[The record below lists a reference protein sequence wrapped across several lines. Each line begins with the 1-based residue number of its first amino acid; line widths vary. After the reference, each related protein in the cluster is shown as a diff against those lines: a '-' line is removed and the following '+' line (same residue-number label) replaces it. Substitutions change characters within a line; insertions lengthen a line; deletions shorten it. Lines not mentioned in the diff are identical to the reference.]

1 MTEGTL
7 FNSGFLGASFNWWIG
22 QIADDSYW
30 RDNIVS
36 GKFDDKNN
44 VPGWGR
50 RYKVRIIG
58 LHDQE
63 EESIDSDQLPWAQVM
78 YPITAGGGQANAGAT
93 SALRQ
98 GNFVFGFFLDGADQQ
113 VPVIMGV
120 LGNNAQTALNTKPD
134 NYKPFS
140 GYSKGKD
147 PDPNIKVPAD
157 GLTTKKP
164 GSKPANPK
172 SGVTLDKFGR
182 DPSRPPTSRELAAAQ
197 SARAEAAARG
207 LSPAATEALVGER
220 TVAATKAEAAESQS
234 PTSPTQ
240 PGATIEQPDNPHL
253 MSVADIQ
260 RNELYLNK
268 IVILNPCDLVGSS
281 MKAIQTEIEN
291 LTRQIDKI
299 LQTAQSYVD
308 AASNILGEIKKLIAD
323 FACIIAKYMK
333 MIFDKILEYI
343 LKKINSALTAATDA
357 IPPNLRF
364 KFFDVR
370 EKITELINCLFSK
383 ITNGLC
389 GQIQGFLDGSGDSG
403 TGTGETATA
412 GTGETAKK
420 SLLDINTIIENGF
433 VPAPPM
439 CSVEILTGHL
449 IASNLPDIAAGM
461 ENSLSVVDNFL
472 EDTRSF
478 LLGMDGIVSD
488 DSNIS
493 SSFSGFDV
501 FDGVADSIFSASN
514 VLDGISETISG
525 ISNTIGGISGSLSS
539 AMSFANLS
547 VNIFGCDLSFN
558 CPAGDYYTLQE
569 GSGDSEESQ
578 QPRTS
583 VASSAA
589 QDSVPPPS
597 TTELPYVSPTPGT
610 PDVDSRIGTSTPQTR
625 EVAAQE
631 RQLLRDQARGTLQ
644 F

>member
-36 GKFDDKNN
+36 GKFDDKNS

-78 YPITAGGGQANAGAT
+78 YPITAGGGQAKSGAT

-120 LGNNAQTALNTKPD
+120 LGNNTQTALNTKPE

-140 GYSKGKD
+140 GYAKGKD

-164 GSKPANPK
+164 GSKPASPK
-172 SGVTLDKFGR
+172 SGVILDKFGR
-182 DPSRPPTSRELAAAQ
+182 DPSRTPTSRELAAAQ

-260 RNELYLNK
+260 RNTMYLEK
-268 IVILNPCDLVGSS
+268 IVILNPCDLVGSAL
-281 MKAIQTEIEN
+281 KAIQTEIDN
-291 LTRQIDKI
+291 LTKKIDSV
-299 LQTAQSYVD
+299 LQAAQSYVD
-308 AASNILGEIKKLIAD
+308 AASTLISDIQKLIAD
-323 FACIIAKYMK
+323 VACIIAKYLK

-343 LKKINSALTAATDA
+343 LKKINCALASATDA

-364 KFFDVR
+364 KFFDIR

-389 GQIQGFLDGSGDSG
+389 GQVQGFLNDQ
-403 TGTGETATA
+403 TGTGSNST
-412 GTGETAKK
+412 
-420 SLLDINTIIENGF
+420 LDTKTIIQNGF
-433 VPAPPM
+433 TTTTPI
-439 CSVEILTGHL
+439 CSVEILTGQM
-449 IASNLPDIAAGM
+449 IALNLPQIVEGIDTSL
-461 ENSLSVVDNFL
+461 NSVSNFL
-472 EDTRSF
+472 EDIQS
-478 LLGMDGIVSD
+478 LLSDVSGT
-488 DSNIS
+488 IS
-493 SSFSGFDV
+493 D
-501 FDGVADSIFSASN
+501 
-514 VLDGISETISG
+514 ISG
-525 ISNTIGGISGSLSS
+525 IVNGISGSLSA
-539 AMSFANLS
+539 AMNFTNLS
-547 VNIFGCDLSFN
+547 VNIFGCDLGLS
-558 CPAGDYYTLQE
+558 CPASDYYTLQE
-569 GSGDSEESQ
+569 GSGGSEEVQ
-578 QPRTS
+578 LPRIPAVAASAQNPVS
-583 VASSAA
+583 VTIPEE
-589 QDSVPPPS
+589 VP
-597 TTELPYVSPTPGT
+597 YASPTSET
-610 PDVDSRIGTSTPQTR
+610 KDVDY
-625 EVAAQE
+625 
-631 RQLLRDQARGTLQ
+631 RDYG
-644 F
+644 

>member
-78 YPITAGGGQANAGAT
+78 YPITAGGGQAKSGAT

-120 LGNNAQTALNTKPD
+120 LGNNAQTALNTKPE

-164 GSKPANPK
+164 GSKPASPK

-260 RNELYLNK
+260 RNTMYLEK
-268 IVILNPCDLVGSS
+268 IVILNPCDLVGSAL
-281 MKAIQTEIEN
+281 KAIQTEIDN
-291 LTRQIDKI
+291 LTKKIDSV

-308 AASNILGEIKKLIAD
+308 AASTLIGDIQKLIAD
-323 FACIIAKYMK
+323 VACIIAKYLK

-343 LKKINSALTAATDA
+343 LKKINCALASATDA

-364 KFFDVR
+364 KFFDIR

-389 GQIQGFLDGSGDSG
+389 GQVQGFLNDQ
-403 TGTGETATA
+403 TGTGSNST
-412 GTGETAKK
+412 
-420 SLLDINTIIENGF
+420 LDTKTIIQNGYTTTT
-433 VPAPPM
+433 PI
-439 CSVEILTGHL
+439 CSVEILTGQM
-449 IASNLPDIAAGM
+449 IALNLPQIVEGIDTSL
-461 ENSLSVVDNFL
+461 NSVSNFL
-472 EDTRSF
+472 EDIQS
-478 LLGMDGIVSD
+478 LLSDVSGT
-488 DSNIS
+488 IS
-493 SSFSGFDV
+493 D
-501 FDGVADSIFSASN
+501 
-514 VLDGISETISG
+514 ISG
-525 ISNTIGGISGSLSS
+525 IVNGISGSLSG
-539 AMSFANLS
+539 AMNFTNLS
-547 VNIFGCDLSFN
+547 VNIFGCDLGLS
-558 CPAGDYYTLQE
+558 CPASDYYTLQE
-569 GSGDSEESQ
+569 GSGGSEEVQ
-578 QPRTS
+578 LPRIPA
-583 VASSAA
+583 VAAAA
-589 QDSVPPPS
+589 QNPASV
-597 TTELPYVSPTPGT
+597 TTPEEVPYASPTSET
-610 PDVDSRIGTSTPQTR
+610 KDVDY
-625 EVAAQE
+625 
-631 RQLLRDQARGTLQ
+631 RDYG
-644 F
+644 

>member
-78 YPITAGGGQANAGAT
+78 YPITAGGGQAKSGAT

-164 GSKPANPK
+164 GSTSTTPKPGSPQ
-172 SGVTLDKFGR
+172 SPRV
-182 DPSRPPTSRELAAAQ
+182 LAAIQ
-197 SARAEAAARG
+197 SANAEADKIG
-207 LSPAATEALVGER
+207 ATGR
-220 TVAATKAEAAESQS
+220 TRKAIIENATILATRQEAAESQS
-234 PTSPTQ
+234 ADTIAQ

-260 RNELYLNK
+260 RNTMYLEK
-268 IVILNPCDLVGSS
+268 IVILNPCDLVGSA
-281 MKAIQTEIEN
+281 MKAIQTEIDN
-291 LTRQIDKI
+291 LTKKIDSV
-299 LQTAQSYVD
+299 LQAAQSYVD
-308 AASNILGEIKKLIAD
+308 AASTLISDIQKLIAD
-323 FACIIAKYMK
+323 VACIIAKYLK

-343 LKKINSALTAATDA
+343 LKKINCALAPATDA

-364 KFFDVR
+364 KFFDIR

-389 GQIQGFLDGSGDSG
+389 GQVQGFLNDQ
-403 TGTGETATA
+403 TGTGSNST
-412 GTGETAKK
+412 
-420 SLLDINTIIENGF
+420 LDTKTIIQNGYTTTT
-433 VPAPPM
+433 PI
-439 CSVEILTGHL
+439 CSVEILTGQM
-449 IASNLPDIAAGM
+449 IALNLPQIVEGIDTSL
-461 ENSLSVVDNFL
+461 NSVSNFL
-472 EDTRSF
+472 EDIQS
-478 LLGMDGIVSD
+478 LLSDVSGT
-488 DSNIS
+488 IS
-493 SSFSGFDV
+493 D
-501 FDGVADSIFSASN
+501 
-514 VLDGISETISG
+514 ISG
-525 ISNTIGGISGSLSS
+525 IVNGISGSLSG
-539 AMSFANLS
+539 AMNFTNLS
-547 VNIFGCDLSFN
+547 VNIFGCDLGLS
-558 CPAGDYYTLQE
+558 CPASDYYTLQE
-569 GSGDSEESQ
+569 GSGGSEEVQ
-578 QPRTS
+578 LPRIPA
-583 VASSAA
+583 VASAVSAA
-589 QDSVPPPS
+589 AQNPVSV
-597 TTELPYVSPTPGT
+597 TTPEDVPFATPTSEN
-610 PDVDSRIGTSTPQTR
+610 DVVDY
-625 EVAAQE
+625 
-631 RQLLRDQARGTLQ
+631 RDYG
-644 F
+644 

>member
-78 YPITAGGGQANAGAT
+78 YPITAGGGQAKSGAT

-120 LGNNAQTALNTKPD
+120 LGNNVQTTLSTKIGTSKT
-134 NYKPFS
+134 NFTATS
-140 GYSKGKD
+140 GYAKGKD
-147 PDPNIKVPAD
+147 PIEYKVPTE
-157 GLTTKKP
+157 GLVTKNP
-164 GSKPANPK
+164 GSKSASPK
-172 SGVTLDKFGR
+172 SGVTYDKFGR
-182 DPSRPPTSRELAAAQ
+182 DPSRPPTKREFAAAQ

-207 LSPAATEALVGER
+207 LSKEATEALVAER

-260 RNELYLNK
+260 RNTMYLEK
-268 IVILNPCDLVGSS
+268 IVILNPCDLVGSA
-281 MKAIQTEIEN
+281 MKAIQTEIDN
-291 LTRQIDKI
+291 LTKKIDSV
-299 LQTAQSYVD
+299 LQAAQSYVD
-308 AASNILGEIKKLIAD
+308 AASSLISDIQKLIAD
-323 FACIIAKYMK
+323 VACIIAKYLK

-343 LKKINSALTAATDA
+343 LKKINCALAPATDA

-364 KFFDVR
+364 KFFDIR

-389 GQIQGFLDGSGDSG
+389 GQVQGFLNDQ
-403 TGTGETATA
+403 TGTGSNST
-412 GTGETAKK
+412 
-420 SLLDINTIIENGF
+420 LDTKTIIQNGYTTTT
-433 VPAPPM
+433 PI
-439 CSVEILTGHL
+439 CSVEILTGQM
-449 IASNLPDIAAGM
+449 IALNLPQIVEGIDTSL
-461 ENSLSVVDNFL
+461 NSVSNFL
-472 EDTRSF
+472 EDIQS
-478 LLGMDGIVSD
+478 LLSDVSGT
-488 DSNIS
+488 IS
-493 SSFSGFDV
+493 D
-501 FDGVADSIFSASN
+501 
-514 VLDGISETISG
+514 ISG
-525 ISNTIGGISGSLSS
+525 IVNGISGSLSG
-539 AMSFANLS
+539 AMNFTNLS
-547 VNIFGCDLSFN
+547 VNIFGCDLGLS
-558 CPAGDYYTLQE
+558 CPASDYYTLQE
-569 GSGDSEESQ
+569 GSGGSEEVQ
-578 QPRTS
+578 LPRIPA
-583 VASSAA
+583 VAAAA
-589 QDSVPPPS
+589 QNPVSV
-597 TTELPYVSPTPGT
+597 TTPGEVQYAQPT
-610 PDVDSRIGTSTPQTR
+610 SENDPVDY
-625 EVAAQE
+625 
-631 RQLLRDQARGTLQ
+631 RDYG
-644 F
+644 

>member
-1 MTEGTL
+1 MNEGTL

-63 EESIDSDQLPWAQVM
+63 ETSIASDQLPWAQVM
-78 YPITAGGGQANAGAT
+78 YPITAGGGQAKSGTT

-120 LGNNAQTALNTKPD
+120 LGNNAQTALNTKPE

-140 GYSKGKD
+140 GYAKGSD

-164 GSKPANPK
+164 GAKPASPK

-260 RNELYLNK
+260 RNTMYLEK
-268 IVILNPCDLVGSS
+268 IVILNPCDLVESA
-281 MKAIQTEIEN
+281 MKAIQTEIDN
-291 LTRQIDKI
+291 LTKKIDSV

-308 AASNILGEIKKLIAD
+308 AASTLISDIQKLIAD
-323 FACIIAKYMK
+323 VACIIAKYLK
-333 MIFDKILEYI
+333 IIFDKILEYI
-343 LKKINSALTAATDA
+343 LKKINCALAPATDA

-364 KFFDVR
+364 KFFDIR
-370 EKITELINCLFSK
+370 EKITELCNCLFSK

-389 GQIQGFLDGSGDSG
+389 GQVQGFLNDQ
-403 TGTGETATA
+403 TGTGSNST
-412 GTGETAKK
+412 
-420 SLLDINTIIENGF
+420 LDTKTIIQNGYTTTT
-433 VPAPPM
+433 PI
-439 CSVEILTGHL
+439 CSVEILTGQM
-449 IASNLPDIAAGM
+449 IALNLPQIVEGIDTSL
-461 ENSLSVVDNFL
+461 NSVSNFL
-472 EDTRSF
+472 EDIQS
-478 LLGMDGIVSD
+478 LLSDVSGT
-488 DSNIS
+488 IS
-493 SSFSGFDV
+493 D
-501 FDGVADSIFSASN
+501 
-514 VLDGISETISG
+514 ISG
-525 ISNTIGGISGSLSS
+525 IVTGISGSLSA
-539 AMSFANLS
+539 AMNFTNLS
-547 VNIFGCDLSFN
+547 VNIFGCDLGLS
-558 CPAGDYYTLQE
+558 CPASDYYTLQE
-569 GSGDSEESQ
+569 GSGGSEEVQ
-578 QPRTS
+578 LPRIPA
-583 VASSAA
+583 VAAAA
-589 QDSVPPPS
+589 QNSVS
-597 TTELPYVSPTPGT
+597 VTTPEEVPYASPTSET
-610 PDVDSRIGTSTPQTR
+610 KNVDY
-625 EVAAQE
+625 
-631 RQLLRDQARGTLQ
+631 RDYG
-644 F
+644 

>member
-50 RYKVRIIG
+50 RYKVSIIG

-120 LGNNAQTALNTKPD
+120 LGNNVQTALNTKPQRF
-134 NYKPFS
+134 KPTS
-140 GYSKGKD
+140 GYAKGKD

-164 GSKPANPK
+164 GSKPASPK

-260 RNELYLNK
+260 RNTMYLEK
-268 IVILNPCDLVGSS
+268 IVILNPCDLVGSA
-281 MKAIQTEIEN
+281 MKAIQTEIDN
-291 LTRQIDKI
+291 LTKKIDSV
-299 LQTAQSYVD
+299 LQAAQSYVD
-308 AASNILGEIKKLIAD
+308 AASTLISDIQKLIAD
-323 FACIIAKYMK
+323 VACIIAKYLK

-343 LKKINSALTAATDA
+343 LKKINCALAPATDA

-364 KFFDVR
+364 KFFDIR

-389 GQIQGFLDGSGDSG
+389 GQVQGFLNDQ
-403 TGTGETATA
+403 TGTGSNPT
-412 GTGETAKK
+412 
-420 SLLDINTIIENGF
+420 LDTKTIIQNGYTTTT
-433 VPAPPM
+433 PI
-439 CSVEILTGHL
+439 CSVEILTGQM
-449 IASNLPDIAAGM
+449 IALNLPQIVEGIDTSL
-461 ENSLSVVDNFL
+461 NSVSNFL
-472 EDTRSF
+472 EDIQS
-478 LLGMDGIVSD
+478 LLSDVSGT
-488 DSNIS
+488 IS
-493 SSFSGFDV
+493 D
-501 FDGVADSIFSASN
+501 
-514 VLDGISETISG
+514 ISG
-525 ISNTIGGISGSLSS
+525 IVNGISGSLSG
-539 AMSFANLS
+539 AMNFTNLS
-547 VNIFGCDLSFN
+547 VNIFGCDLGLS
-558 CPAGDYYTLQE
+558 CPASDYYTLQE
-569 GSGDSEESQ
+569 GSGGSEEVQ
-578 QPRTS
+578 LPRIPA
-583 VASSAA
+583 VAAAA
-589 QDSVPPPS
+589 QNPASV
-597 TTELPYVSPTPGT
+597 TTPEEVPYASPTSET
-610 PDVDSRIGTSTPQTR
+610 KDVDY
-625 EVAAQE
+625 
-631 RQLLRDQARGTLQ
+631 RDYG
-644 F
+644 

>member
-63 EESIDSDQLPWAQVM
+63 ETSIASDQLPWAQVM
-78 YPITAGGGQANAGAT
+78 YPITAGGGQAKSGAT

-120 LGNNAQTALNTKPD
+120 LGNNTQTALSTKIGTSKT
-134 NYKPFS
+134 NFTATS

-164 GSKPANPK
+164 GSTPVSPK
-172 SGVTLDKFGR
+172 SGVTSGPDGR
-182 DPSRPPTSRELAAAQ
+182 DPSRPPTKREFAAAQ

-207 LSPAATEALVGER
+207 LSQAATEALVRER
-220 TVAATKAEAAESQS
+220 TIAATKAEAAESQS

-260 RNELYLNK
+260 RNTMYLEK
-268 IVILNPCDLVGSS
+268 IVILNPCDLVGSA
-281 MKAIQTEIEN
+281 MKAIQTEIDN
-291 LTRQIDKI
+291 LTKKIDSV
-299 LQTAQSYVD
+299 LQAAQSYVD
-308 AASNILGEIKKLIAD
+308 AASTLISDIQKLIAD
-323 FACIIAKYMK
+323 VACIIAKYLK

-343 LKKINSALTAATDA
+343 LKKINCALAPATDA

-364 KFFDVR
+364 KFFDIR

-389 GQIQGFLDGSGDSG
+389 GQVQGFLNDQ
-403 TGTGETATA
+403 TGTGSNST
-412 GTGETAKK
+412 
-420 SLLDINTIIENGF
+420 LDTKTIIQNGYTTTT
-433 VPAPPM
+433 PI
-439 CSVEILTGHL
+439 CSVEILTGQM
-449 IASNLPDIAAGM
+449 IALNLPQIVEGIDTSL
-461 ENSLSVVDNFL
+461 NSVSNFL
-472 EDTRSF
+472 EDIQS
-478 LLGMDGIVSD
+478 LLSDVSGT
-488 DSNIS
+488 IS
-493 SSFSGFDV
+493 D
-501 FDGVADSIFSASN
+501 
-514 VLDGISETISG
+514 ISG
-525 ISNTIGGISGSLSS
+525 IVNGISGSLSG
-539 AMSFANLS
+539 AMNFTNLS
-547 VNIFGCDLSFN
+547 VNIFGCDLGLS
-558 CPAGDYYTLQE
+558 CPASDYYTLQE
-569 GSGDSEESQ
+569 GSGGSEEVQ
-578 QPRTS
+578 LPRIPA
-583 VASSAA
+583 VAAAA
-589 QDSVPPPS
+589 QNPVSVTPPK
-597 TTELPYVSPTPGT
+597 EVQYAQPTSENDG
-610 PDVDSRIGTSTPQTR
+610 VDY
-625 EVAAQE
+625 
-631 RQLLRDQARGTLQ
+631 RDYG
-644 F
+644 

>member
-50 RYKVRIIG
+50 RYKVSIIG

-78 YPITAGGGQANAGAT
+78 YPITAGGGQAKSGAT

-120 LGNNAQTALNTKPD
+120 LSNNAQTALNTKPQRF
-134 NYKPFS
+134 KPFS
-140 GYSKGKD
+140 GYAKGKD

-157 GLTTKKP
+157 GLATKKP
-164 GSKPANPK
+164 GAKPASPK

-260 RNELYLNK
+260 RNTMYLEK
-268 IVILNPCDLVGSS
+268 IVILNPCDLVGSA
-281 MKAIQTEIEN
+281 MKAIQTEIDN
-291 LTRQIDKI
+291 LTKKIDSV
-299 LQTAQSYVD
+299 LQAAQSYVD
-308 AASNILGEIKKLIAD
+308 AASTLISDIQKLIAD
-323 FACIIAKYMK
+323 VACIIAKYLK

-343 LKKINSALTAATDA
+343 LKKINCALAPATDA

-364 KFFDVR
+364 KFFDIR

-389 GQIQGFLDGSGDSG
+389 GQVQGFLNDQ
-403 TGTGETATA
+403 TGTGSNST
-412 GTGETAKK
+412 
-420 SLLDINTIIENGF
+420 LDTKTIIQNGF
-433 VPAPPM
+433 TTTTPI
-439 CSVEILTGHL
+439 CSVEILTGQM
-449 IASNLPDIAAGM
+449 IALNLPQIVEGIDTSL
-461 ENSLSVVDNFL
+461 NSVSNFL
-472 EDTRSF
+472 EDIQS
-478 LLGMDGIVSD
+478 LLSDVSGT
-488 DSNIS
+488 IS
-493 SSFSGFDV
+493 D
-501 FDGVADSIFSASN
+501 
-514 VLDGISETISG
+514 ISG
-525 ISNTIGGISGSLSS
+525 IVNGISGSLSA
-539 AMSFANLS
+539 AMNFTNLS
-547 VNIFGCDLSFN
+547 VNIFGCDLGLS
-558 CPAGDYYTLQE
+558 CPASDYYTLQE
-569 GSGDSEESQ
+569 GSGGSEEVQ
-578 QPRTS
+578 LPRIPA
-583 VASSAA
+583 VAAAA
-589 QDSVPPPS
+589 QNPASV
-597 TTELPYVSPTPGT
+597 TTPEEVPYASPTSET
-610 PDVDSRIGTSTPQTR
+610 KDVDY
-625 EVAAQE
+625 
-631 RQLLRDQARGTLQ
+631 RDYG
-644 F
+644 

>member
-78 YPITAGGGQANAGAT
+78 YPITAGGGQAKSGAT

-120 LGNNAQTALNTKPD
+120 LGNNAQTALNTKPE

-140 GYSKGKD
+140 GYAKGKD

-164 GSKPANPK
+164 GSKPASPK
-172 SGVTLDKFGR
+172 SGVTAGPGGL
-182 DPSRPPTSRELAAAQ
+182 DPSRTPTKREFAAAQ

-207 LSPAATEALVGER
+207 LSKEATEALVIER
-220 TVAATKAEAAESQS
+220 TIAATKAEAAESQS

-260 RNELYLNK
+260 RNTMYLEK
-268 IVILNPCDLVGSS
+268 IVILNPCDLVGSAL
-281 MKAIQTEIEN
+281 KAIQTEIDN
-291 LTRQIDKI
+291 LTKKIDSV
-299 LQTAQSYVD
+299 LQAAQSYVD
-308 AASNILGEIKKLIAD
+308 AASTLISDIQKLIAD
-323 FACIIAKYMK
+323 VACIIAKYLK

-343 LKKINSALTAATDA
+343 LKKINCALAPATDA

-364 KFFDVR
+364 KFFDIR

-389 GQIQGFLDGSGDSG
+389 GQVQGFLNDQ
-403 TGTGETATA
+403 TGTGSNST
-412 GTGETAKK
+412 
-420 SLLDINTIIENGF
+420 LDTKTIIQNGF
-433 VPAPPM
+433 TTTTPI
-439 CSVEILTGHL
+439 CSVEILTGQM
-449 IASNLPDIAAGM
+449 IALNLPQIVEGIDTSL
-461 ENSLSVVDNFL
+461 NSVSNFL
-472 EDTRSF
+472 EDIQS
-478 LLGMDGIVSD
+478 LLSDVSGT
-488 DSNIS
+488 IS
-493 SSFSGFDV
+493 D
-501 FDGVADSIFSASN
+501 
-514 VLDGISETISG
+514 ISG
-525 ISNTIGGISGSLSS
+525 IVNGISGSLSA
-539 AMSFANLS
+539 AMNFTNLS
-547 VNIFGCDLSFN
+547 VNIFGCDLGLS
-558 CPAGDYYTLQE
+558 CPASDYYTLQE
-569 GSGDSEESQ
+569 GSGGSEEVQ
-578 QPRTS
+578 LPRIPA
-583 VASSAA
+583 VSAA
-589 QDSVPPPS
+589 AQNPVSV
-597 TTELPYVSPTPGT
+597 TTPEEVPYASPTSET
-610 PDVDSRIGTSTPQTR
+610 KDVDY
-625 EVAAQE
+625 
-631 RQLLRDQARGTLQ
+631 RDYG
-644 F
+644 